1 MSETTDSTAR
11 KPASRMFFYWF
22 LGIQL
27 VPIAGIAAAPRGLIM
42 LWILIAFG
50 NACVFFFNLSRYY
63 SRRKLD
69 ADEADIRT
77 ERFLLLGACA
87 TWGVLALIWGGTMAL
102 GIYRSG
108 SLGL

>member
-1 MSETTDSTAR
+1 MSETTESTAG

-27 VPIAGIAAAPRGLIM
+27 VPIAGIAVAPRGLIM
-42 LWILIAFG
+42 LWVLIVFS
-50 NACVFFFNLSRYY
+50 NACVFFFNLSRYH
-63 SRRKLD
+63 SRRKPD
-69 ADEADIRT
+69 TDEADLKT
-77 ERFLLLGACA
+77 ERFLLLGACV

-102 GIYRSG
+102 SIYRSG